1 MKKILILILTLMLLL
16 PAAALAGDPAIPADP
31 ALVSV
36 LMPGYTLVE
45 GHISREGDTLRLL
58 MRRPDG
64 MLVFVG
70 GVHDAEL
77 GWQMTEST
85 PLPEGAML
93 GVENFVD
100 SLGYVGRDG
109 YGYYTFDVTPSAD
122 GTWGIS
128 LIYPP
133 GPDGLFLVGPNWIFE
148 EAGAPT
154 IVGDHPWSDITRM
167 DWSTLPDSYEDALT
181 KLDHS
186 NWALVTNPNPS
197 DRLNLRA
204 QPDKKSTSLGKY
216 YSGAPVRILEDKG
229 EWARVEI
236 LGLEGWMQTAFL
248 AVGAEMTIAEY
259 RGPWL
264 SAVDRGA
271 MLYEQPMKDSPCRFV
286 EDNSWTAAFYVIGRY
301 NEEWYHVWCSA
312 DDASGYIHQ
321 DDLWEGNG

>member
-1 MKKILILILTLMLLL
+1 MKKILILMLILVLLL
-16 PAAALAGDPAIPADP
+16 PASALASDPAIPADP

-45 GHISREGDTLRLL
+45 GNISREGDTLRLL

-64 MLVFVG
+64 QLVFVG

-85 PLPEGAML
+85 PLPEGTML
-93 GVENFVD
+93 GIENFVD
-100 SLGYVGRDG
+100 SLGFVGRDG

-133 GPDGLFLVGPNWIFE
+133 GPDGLFLVGPNWIYE

-167 DWSTLPDSYEDALT
+167 DWSTLPASYADALT

-216 YSGAPVRILEDKG
+216 YSGAPVHILENTG
-229 EWARVEI
+229 EWARVDI
-236 LGLEGWMQTAFL
+236 LGVEGWMMTEYLAIGDEMLSVEYAGPCLSTIDGGATLHSEPNEEAAIQT
-248 AVGAEMTIAEY
+248 G
-259 RGPWL
+259 
-264 SAVDRGA
+264 
-271 MLYEQPMKDSPCRFV
+271 V
-286 EDNSWTAAFYVIGRY
+286 EAGYGNMRVIGIV
-301 NEEWYHVWCSA
+301 NEEWYHVWFYRDGCGGYFH
-312 DDASGYIHQ
+312 AS
-321 DDLWEGNG
+321 DLWEGNG